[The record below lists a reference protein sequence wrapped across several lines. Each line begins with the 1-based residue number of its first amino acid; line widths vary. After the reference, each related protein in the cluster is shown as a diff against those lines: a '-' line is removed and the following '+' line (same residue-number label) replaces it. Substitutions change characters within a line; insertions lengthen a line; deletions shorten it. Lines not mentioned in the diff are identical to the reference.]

1 MTRIERLETDGIAKP
16 IGIWSTIVTANPGK
30 LAFLSGFISIDA
42 KGNPVGIGDMG
53 AQTRRVCEQVETA
66 VKAVGA
72 TMADVVRIDVYT
84 TDLKQFAAI
93 HEARKEFFGAHPPA
107 STMVEVKRLVGD
119 HSMIEINAI
128 VAIP

>member
-1 MTRIERLETDGIAKP
+1 MSKIERLETDGIAKP
-16 IGIWSTIVTANPGK
+16 TGVWSTIVTANPGK

-42 KGNPVGIGDMG
+42 DGKPVGVGDMR

-72 TMADVVRIDVYT
+72 TMADIVRIDVYT

-93 HEARKEFFGAHPPA
+93 HEVRKEFFGTNPPA